1 MGQEGGGLRA
11 GLRFAYGVGATAE
24 VAGQAHPAPG
34 GRGLL
39 VLLGGGGPARLY
51 SLLFFTSSATSIVWE
66 LVALT
71 LSSAFVLHAAIV
83 GVWLPRPQPR
93 LFSAALGA
101 TLVGN

>member
-1 MGQEGGGLRA
+1 LRA

-51 SLLFFTSSATSIVWE
+51 SLLCFTSSAASIMWE
-66 LVALT
+66 LVA

-83 GVWLPRPQPR
+83 GVWLTRG
-93 LFSAALGA
+93 AASLSFCGSRRY
-101 TLVGN
+101 TRQKLSGLEI